1 VIEAYVSK
9 IIVVDQ
15 PFLDDLK
22 QTSMADFQIFTSPD
36 IDTKVITLPLASSE
50 EIADLTQYM
59 DASEI
64 RPGRVLVKPGYSS
77 QFVSVD
83 SFSEDIV
90 FRKYSL
96 FVQLCI
102 ALGAKKIAI
111 SSIED
116 VSLETSKTKSTSAAG
131 GVGAPLLKAEV
142 GAKAGQSSLND
153 EVRKS
158 IMKLNTEAHGGDP
171 NLQEAH
177 RIIENHCLQKDALFS
192 DMYNLRRV
200 STNRLQSHE
209 VTLDFSTDVKRIFDS
224 SMQAKIKV
232 MSKLYQGRVEFD
244 SAKKSLER
252 NRSATK
258 LSVRVDF

>member
-1 VIEAYVSK
+1 MIEPYISK

-22 QTSMADFQIFTSPD
+22 QTSVTDLRIFTDPD
-36 IDTKVITLPLASSE
+36 IDTKVITLPLRSAE
-50 EIADLTQYM
+50 EVVELIQYM

-102 ALGAKKIAI
+102 ALGAKKVAI

-116 VSLETSKTKSTSAAG
+116 VSLEASDTSSVSAEASAA
-131 GVGAPLLKAEV
+131 APIAKAEASV
-142 GAKAGQSSLND
+142 KTEKSALND

-158 IMKLNTEAHGGDP
+158 IMRLNTEAHGGEP
-171 NLQEAH
+171 NLEEAN
-177 RIIENHCLQKDALFS
+177 RILERHGLQKDALFA
-192 DMYNLRRV
+192 DMYHLCRV
-200 STNRLQSHE
+200 STNRLHSHE
-209 VTLDFSTDVKRIFDS
+209 VTLDFSKDVKRIFDS

-232 MSKLYQGRVEFD
+232 MSKLYKGRAEFD
-244 SAKKSLER
+244 SAQKSLER

-258 LSVRVDF
+258 LSVRVEF